1 MNSKDGIKR
10 GPFGSSLKKS
20 FFVKKSDYVVYEQQ
34 NAIYDQFS
42 TRYFINEVKYNE
54 LEAFSLKPNDFILS
68 GSGTIGCISLVPDNI
83 KKGVINQAL
92 IRIRI
97 NQNITNKFFFLQ
109 WMRSSYMQRRLT
121 QANPG
126 SAITNLVPIS
136 EIKNWKVTVPNNK
149 IQKHIGK
156 ILTQLDTLLSLQQR
170 KLELENELNRFYI
183 GKIFA
188 NNNNYPELRFS
199 SFNNSW
205 EIAKLKE
212 IITHKSGSPIEKYFS
227 ENGPLKVI
235 SIGSY
240 GLDNSY
246 IDQKIRAERN
256 NVTEKYMV
264 QKNDLTMVLND
275 KTSDCRI
282 LGRVLIINNDNEYV
296 ANQRTEII
304 TPNKTVYPQF
314 LYQLINGAFRTKIKK
329 IAQGGTQIYVNF
341 KSVEKLKLSIPEYEE
356 QKDISKFLGLIKN
369 KLSFEQSNVTI
380 TQQLKQFLLQ
390 NLFI

>member
-1 MNSKDGIKR
+1 MYPKVRFRGFDEPWKKVKFSTLLNSKDGIKR

-170 KLELENELNRFYI
+170 KLELESLLYKHLKRNCFY
-183 GKIFA
+183 
-188 NNNNYPELRFS
+188 NNYNFYYSKPK
-199 SFNNSW
+199 
-205 EIAKLKE
+205 KLNIKMKD
-212 IITHKSGSPIEKYFS
+212 IITLEDNQRIPVS
-227 ENGPLKVI
+227 ENNRKKGITPYYGANGIQDYVDGYTHVGQYILIAEDGASDIQNYPVIAVNGKVWINNHAHVLKV
-235 SIGSY
+235 
-240 GLDNSY
+240 
-246 IDQKIRAERN
+246 
-256 NVTEKYMV
+256 
-264 QKNDLTMVLND
+264 
-275 KTSDCRI
+275 
-282 LGRVLIINNDNEYV
+282 
-296 ANQRTEII
+296 
-304 TPNKTVYPQF
+304 NKTVDFSYLLYF
-314 LYQLINGAFRTKIKK
+314 LKNFNYFPWLVGSGRFKLNAKTLLNIKISIDSNTENQRKIGVLLNECDSLTHATSTRIKLI
-329 IAQGGTQIYVNF
+329 
-341 KSVEKLKLSIPEYEE
+341 
-356 QKDISKFLGLIKN
+356 KDI
-369 KLSFEQSNVTI
+369 
-380 TQQLKQFLLQ
+380 KQFLLQ

>member
-170 KLELENELNRFYI
+170 KLELEKQLELYVTDDLLVYETESKIIPKVRF
-183 GKIFA
+183 
-188 NNNNYPELRFS
+188 N
-199 SFNNSW
+199 SFCQSW
-205 EIAKLKE
+205 KKVKLKE
-212 IITHKSGSPIEKYFS
+212 IIGKIQSGNRLPKTNLEEGSIPYILAQSKNNGIYMYISKDTLDFNGNALKLFPADSITFSIDNPQAIYYQPEPFYTSNIMRVIHSQHLNKFDYMFIIMNLKKYTKEFDWSRKFSGPVVSNLQVSIPGNIDERRKIGKLICKIQLHRLLDEKA
-227 ENGPLKVI
+227 K
-235 SIGSY
+235 
-240 GLDNSY
+240 
-246 IDQKIRAERN
+246 R
-256 NVTEKYMV
+256 
-264 QKNDLTMVLND
+264 
-275 KTSDCRI
+275 
-282 LGRVLIINNDNEYV
+282 
-296 ANQRTEII
+296 EII
-304 TPNKTVYPQF
+304 
-314 LYQLINGAFRTKIKK
+314 
-329 IAQGGTQIYVNF
+329 
-341 KSVEKLKLSIPEYEE
+341 KLKR
-356 QKDISKFLGLIKN
+356 
-369 KLSFEQSNVTI
+369 
-380 TQQLKQFLLQ
+380 FLLQ